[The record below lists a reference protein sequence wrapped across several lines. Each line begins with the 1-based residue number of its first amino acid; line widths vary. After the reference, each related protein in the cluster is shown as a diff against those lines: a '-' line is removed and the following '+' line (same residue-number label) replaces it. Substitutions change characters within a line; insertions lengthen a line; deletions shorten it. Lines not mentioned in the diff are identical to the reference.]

1 MPLRL
6 VPQPQTQTGQLGSNA
21 AAAIFDNCFSDNF
34 FPMKDSL
41 ELIRDFLQERL
52 EIEPQRVEP
61 ETRLD
66 ALGVDSLLLLELMFE
81 LEEHFN
87 VNLPTD
93 LPMPE
98 TVAQMVAQADQ
109 LRAQQQGS

>member
-1 MPLRL
+1 
-6 VPQPQTQTGQLGSNA
+6 
-21 AAAIFDNCFSDNF
+21 
-34 FPMKDSL
+34 MKDSI
-41 ELIRDFLQERL
+41 ELIRDFLNERL
-52 EIEPQRVEP
+52 DIDAQRVTP

-87 VNLPTD
+87 VDLPGD

-109 LRAQQQGS
+109 LRAQQKGS